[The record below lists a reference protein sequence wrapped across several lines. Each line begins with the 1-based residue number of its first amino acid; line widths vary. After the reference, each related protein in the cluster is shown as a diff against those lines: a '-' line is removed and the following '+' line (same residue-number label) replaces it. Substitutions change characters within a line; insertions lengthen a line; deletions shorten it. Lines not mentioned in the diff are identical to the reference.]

1 MRAPVI
7 LLGVGLGGALALFLY
22 SRTQSGG
29 RAISESVG
37 TVADTVGETV
47 DKVISAVR
55 GIRNN
60 NPGNIRKSAE
70 KWQGL
75 AAEQNDS
82 SFFQFASMPYGIRAI
97 VKILRNYSTKYGL
110 NTVRDI
116 INRWAP
122 PVENNT
128 SAYVRYVAGMVGV
141 SATDDINLDDA
152 ETMFLLVRAIMA
164 QENGRA
170 PALLI
175 SDSAVW
181 QGIEL
186 A

>member
-1 MRAPVI
+1 MAKWEI
-7 LLGVGLGGALALFLY
+7 TLLVAFGAALVALLS
-22 SRTQSGG
+22 SRTNRGEAAVSD
-29 RAISESVG
+29 AV
-37 TVADTVGETV
+37 DTIGETV
-47 DKVISAVR
+47 DKVVSAVR

-75 AAEQNDS
+75 AADQTDAA
-82 SFFQFASMPYGIRAI
+82 FFRFVSMEYGVRAM
-97 VKILRNYSTKYGL
+97 VKILRNYSTRYGL
-110 NTVRDI
+110 NTVAGI

-128 SAYVRYVAGMVGV
+128 SAYVAQVARAVGV
-141 SATDDINLDDA
+141 SAGERIDLDDA
-152 ETMFLLVRAIMA
+152 NTMFELVRAIIA
-164 QENGRA
+164 HENGRVA
-170 PALLI
+170 AALI
-175 SDSAVW
+175 SDATVW